1 MAKHRAVEFAA
12 TISSFRPPFLG
23 IDVSSVKAFVLEQPE
38 KKKIE
43 ATKKQVCLMLCLE
56 W

>member
-1 MAKHRAVEFAA
+1 MAKHRGIEFAA

-38 KKKIE
+38 KKKL
-43 ATKKQVCLMLCLE
+43 KQQRNKFA
-56 W
+56 

>member
-1 MAKHRAVEFAA
+1 MAKHRGIEFAA

-23 IDVSSVKAFVLEQPE
+23 IDVSSVKAFVLEQRE
-38 KKKIE
+38 KKIE